1 MGTKL
6 TNNATGRL
14 AVSLTAASTQLS
26 MVVGDAVKFPT
37 IAAGSGDNFPLT
49 AVKANGE
56 LEIMLCTLTNG
67 NVFTVQRG
75 QEGTSPKAFSAG
87 DRIELRLTAG
97 TVDGMIDDRIDAA
110 IEVVLDDLGTA
121 AYKDVGTSSDNVMEV
136 GAGGWLSTIGDNLE
150 TLDSTTAIN
159 SVSRIIAGGGANAS
173 GWASGFGTALI
184 MKRNSEHGTIIE
196 GASGKL
202 WFNTLHQGVLS
213 GWNEIYHK
221 NNFPPI
227 GFVYTQYPGEAT
239 PSELF
244 GGTWSLIFNTEG
256 VAFRTEGG
264 GASAFGSGVQG
275 SALGSHAHTASSN
288 SSGAHTHNTS
298 GTAASAGGHSHTA
311 STNWTGDH
319 SHGGS
324 AASAGE
330 HTHGSGISTAT
341 RGTVKSITDN
351 TGNERSQI
359 NTSSAGAHTHSL
371 SINSGGGHSHT
382 VSVGSGGAHTHSVS
396 GTAASAG
403 AHSHTITVN
412 ATGEAETR
420 MTNRTIRVWKRTA

>member
-97 TVDGMIDDRIDAA
+97 TIDGMIDDRIDAA
-110 IEVVLDDLGTA
+110 IEVVLEDLGTA
-121 AYKDVGTSSDNVMEV
+121 AYKNVGIDTGNVMEV
-136 GAGGWLSTIGDNLE
+136 GAFGLGTVNQVPWPAASLNDSVPSGIYYAQIDKGFPFSPNGMVEVMNFST
-150 TLDSTTAIN
+150 SWAAMTAYDLRTGKTMRRSKN
-159 SVSRIIAGGGANAS
+159 N
-173 GWASGFGTALI
+173 GTWSAWVDL
-184 MKRNSEHGTIIE
+184 
-196 GASGKL
+196 
-202 WFNTLHQGVLS
+202 
-213 GWNEIYHK
+213 YHTG
-221 NNFPPI
+221 NFPPI

-239 PSELF
+239 PSALF

-298 GTAASAGGHSHTA
+298 GTAASAGAHSHTA
-311 STNWTGDH
+311 STNSTGAH
-319 SHGGS
+319 SHTGT
-324 AASAGE
+324 AASAGA
-330 HTHGSGISTAT
+330 HTHASHVATAADAPPSTYGATSGMGRNSRT
-341 RGTVKSITDN
+341 
-351 TGNERSQI
+351 TG
-359 NTSSAGAHTHSL
+359 SAGAHTHSL
-371 SINSGGGHSHT
+371 SINSAGGHSHT